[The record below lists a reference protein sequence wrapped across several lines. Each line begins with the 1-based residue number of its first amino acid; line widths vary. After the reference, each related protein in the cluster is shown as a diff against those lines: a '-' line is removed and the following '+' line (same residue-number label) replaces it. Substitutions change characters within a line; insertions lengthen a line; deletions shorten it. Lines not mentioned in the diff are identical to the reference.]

1 MNSRTLRIPFAFL
14 QWLLVLYAVVA
25 CNKGKPAFEQ
35 FGEMR
40 TVMSESQTHASVF
53 LCAAYSAPY
62 ANSVGALADLD
73 GEVTIADGQVWVT
86 PNVGDKPVTSRP
98 LCADGDRAILLSVGH
113 MSSSIRFALAAS
125 ALCLLFWAP
134 GHDMTNDRAMWL
146 RYGPFAVGWIVARH
160 LGVVP
165 WTVVGELVAGFLF
178 WGAVAAISV
187 WSI

>member
-125 ALCLLFWAP
+125 ADIHAPERAIHDASENCIRHARDGRWFLCGRSGWCAHASLNKRSYAFQFSARWR
-134 GHDMTNDRAMWL
+134 DCYRA
-146 RYGPFAVGWIVARH
+146 H
-160 LGVVP
+160 
-165 WTVVGELVAGFLF
+165 
-178 WGAVAAISV
+178 
-187 WSI
+187 